1 MFGKAK
7 KRQAR
12 VEITF
17 KHGDDT
23 AGYIPAKEVIEILP
37 GQNFVTDIG
46 TDRLWEGGTVIR
58 EYDWRAGYTRLYEYF
73 YV

>member
-1 MFGKAK
+1 MWGKHR

-17 KHGDDT
+17 KHMGNFDL
-23 AGYIPAKEVIEILP
+23 AMSKEVIEILP
-37 GQNFVTDIG
+37 GQKFQTGIATDK
-46 TDRLWEGGTVIR
+46 LWEGDTLIK
-58 EYDWRAGYTRLYEYF
+58 EWDWKAGYTKVYEYF